1 MDGLWTSRE
10 AARRRYLDA
19 VAYLA
24 LLKHR
29 FHVYHIGYM
38 DENDLDTDV
47 EEGKYNARFHGM

>member
-1 MDGLWTSRE
+1 M
-10 AARRRYLDA
+10 DA

-29 FHVYHIGYM
+29 FHVDHIGYM